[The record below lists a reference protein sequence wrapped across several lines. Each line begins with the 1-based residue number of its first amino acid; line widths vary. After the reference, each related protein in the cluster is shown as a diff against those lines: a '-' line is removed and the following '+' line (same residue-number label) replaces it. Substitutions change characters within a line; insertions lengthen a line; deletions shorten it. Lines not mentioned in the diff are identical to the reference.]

1 MNKIYI
7 ERHPSKYNR
16 PKVIFNTLEELE
28 EAQKI
33 FRNSVGYKIWN
44 ADLSRLDFSSPKGQT
59 LLKDINEYDDKTI
72 WPENLKPE
80 YEKRL
85 QDGKYSGLGLSHVHN
100 NGFTGKGVNIAII
113 DTPCY
118 LEHPEYQ
125 ENIKYYK
132 EFGFQEFFQKYGFL
146 PANGWSSYHGP
157 AVASLAVGKTCGSAP
172 EANLYFLAT
181 QDFGK
186 SQDGKSILD
195 PSARF
200 AAIQHLIDLNNTL
213 PESEKIRVV
222 SCSWTINDT
231 PENYQKSLQLFEEL
245 EKTGCMVIGGT
256 YKWACHT
263 IGGAKII
270 TDSDTYN
277 NLKPVFLLQ
286 RPCLVLPQNQRTFAA
301 NTGGFIY
308 TEQGGSS
315 WTMPYLSGIIACG
328 LQANPLYIKQK
339 NWPEKMWQDLMNT
352 ALPINGTNSK
362 IIQPVAFIQKMLEHK
377 KEREMLNQILLK
389 RTKSNEI

>member
-44 ADLSRLDFSSPKGQT
+44 ADLSRLDFSSPKGQE
-59 LLKDINEYDDKTI
+59 LLQRINEYDDTII
-72 WPENLKPE
+72 WPEDLKE
-80 YEKRL
+80 KYEKRL

-132 EFGFQEFFQKYGFL
+132 EFGFQEFFQKYGFFL
-146 PANGWSSYHGP
+146 ENGRSSYHGP

-213 PESEKIRVV
+213 PESEKIRAV
-222 SCSWTINDT
+222 SCSWTIRDT
-231 PENYQKSLQLFEEL
+231 PENYQKSVQLFEEL
-245 EKTGCMVIGGT
+245 EKTGCMVIGGS
-256 YKWACHT
+256 YKWACNT
-263 IGGAKII
+263 IGGSKIA
-270 TDSDTYN
+270 TDSDAYD
-277 NLKPVFLLQ
+277 NLKPIVSNYPRLT
-286 RPCLVLPQNQRTFAA
+286 LPENQRTFASFC
-301 NTGGFIY
+301 GGYMY
-308 TEQGGSS
+308 TEIGGSS
-315 WTMPYLSGIIACG
+315 WTMPYLIGIIACG
-328 LQANPLYIKQK
+328 LQANPHYTKQK
-339 NWPEKMWQDLMNT
+339 NWQEKIWQDLLDT
-352 ALPINGTNSK
+352 ARPIEGSAAK

-377 KEREMLNQILLK
+377 QEREMLNQILLK
-389 RTKSNEI
+389 KANGRQ